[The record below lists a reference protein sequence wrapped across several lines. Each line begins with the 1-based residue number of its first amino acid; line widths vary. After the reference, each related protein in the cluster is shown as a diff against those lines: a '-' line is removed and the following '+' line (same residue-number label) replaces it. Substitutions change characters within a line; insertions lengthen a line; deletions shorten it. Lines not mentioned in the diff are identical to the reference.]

1 MQVMLVEDNEMLAAA
16 VVKAL
21 RTAGF
26 SVNHIS
32 RGDQALAALKTSKPD
47 ILVLDLGLPGMD
59 GLEVLRGA
67 RRQQFTFEMDE
78 LLARLRA
85 LERRLGSVKSKNI
98 VIDEVDLDTHSYE
111 VSVAGEPLGLSRRE
125 YMLLKALMESAGKV
139 QTRDILDSKLY
150 GWGEE
155 VSSNTV
161 EVHIHNLR
169 KKLPAGFIQTVR
181 GLGYVVKK
189 GGGAA

>member
-59 GLEVLRGA
+59 GLEMLRQAYAGFGHPA
-67 RRQQFTFEMDE
+67 VAPLVQLDHRTF
-78 LLARLRA
+78 A
-85 LERRLGSVKSKNI
+85 LELF
-98 VIDEVDLDTHSYE
+98 H
-111 VSVAGEPLGLSRRE
+111 
-125 YMLLKALMESAGKV
+125 
-139 QTRDILDSKLY
+139 
-150 GWGEE
+150 
-155 VSSNTV
+155 
-161 EVHIHNLR
+161 
-169 KKLPAGFIQTVR
+169 PA
-181 GLGYVVKK
+181 
-189 GGGAA
+189 A